1 MKKKIILRLSNE
13 IGNQMFMYASAYSIS
28 RKMNREL
35 LLDNETAFLS
45 KKNISKFGLD
55 NFEITTPISDDIFKF
70 KTLLGYLKR
79 KFFIKSDFLRSKK
92 KFYLEKK
99 NKNKITN
106 FDENFINNT
115 YDDIFFLEGHFESP
129 KYFNSYENEI
139 RNEFKFR
146 DESKFKSS
154 SFFKEIDE
162 TNSVGIC
169 IRQNRFNEGKGK
181 NNEDNIRK
189 SENYSDEQISYIN
202 KSANFIK
209 NKVPNARF
217 YLWSNDFTKL
227 KKNNLEFDFNII
239 DLSNFKDNFDLR
251 AFNLFLLSSCKHFI
265 VTPSTF
271 NWWGAWLGKNDK
283 KIVTRPAESF
293 FSLFKVNNNDFWPND
308 WIKIDEKPKK

>member
-13 IGNQMFMYASAYSIS
+13 IGNQMFMYASAYAIS

-55 NFEITTPISDDIFKF
+55 NFKITAPISEDSFKF

-92 KFYLEKK
+92 KFYSEKK
-99 NKNKITN
+99 NNNKITN
-106 FDENFINNT
+106 FDENFINDI

-139 RNEFKFR
+139 RNEFKFK
-146 DESKFKSS
+146 DEFKFKNSPL
-154 SFFKEIDE
+154 FKEINE
-162 TNSVGIC
+162 VNSIGIC

-181 NNEDNIRK
+181 NTEHNIKK
-189 SENYSDEQISYIN
+189 SENYSDEQITYIN
-202 KSANFIK
+202 KSVDFIK
-209 NKVPNARF
+209 DKVPNAKF
-217 YLWSNDFTKL
+217 YIWSNDFTNL
-227 KKNNLEFDFNII
+227 KKSNLKFEFNII
-239 DLSNFKDNFDLR
+239 DLSNFEDNFDLR

-271 NWWGAWLGKNDK
+271 NWWGAWLSTNIDK
-283 KIVTRPAESF
+283 IIIRPDDF
-293 FSLFKVNNNDFWPND
+293 NFSLFQVNNIDFWPSN
-308 WIKIDEKPKK
+308 WIKI